1 MENHREQGELVFQ
14 GFKRLA
20 SKCKPKNDRRSRSTG
35 ETVDV
40 ERVGPAEATI
50 QLNRLQSDL
59 LPLLQQRL
67 TILSGLMKKSSLK
80 GGQADSN
87 LRSILVIQGE
97 VEHNLDQIRAALY
110 ILCPEKPN
118 DVVPNQTD
126 DQHDEHV
133 KFFKL
138 HGLNKWLTMHLFPH
152 LLLRFGESRR
162 LIEQLGLARE
172 NCNYPIDIRSTR
184 EGLYHYSDYNNY
196 TLQKAIEWINGSELD
211 NLHERWSIGLL
222 DINIH
227 LRDLSRRR
235 PPHNLQSDGAIVV
248 ADSLIPVMK
257 LSRMF
262 FSKLSRKGMNVKR
275 LPMFTKMSS
284 DQLEKLAKSA
294 SDLDT
299 NSSKFRPIYMD
310 ENFMEEF
317 PRDLFIK
324 TANQLKNIL
333 EPALLSILIY
343 YIPIIPND
351 DDDSL
356 RSGLSTVQTRDY
368 FYAWFV
374 EWFVSFNLSIQNF
387 IKTVESIQDE

>member
-40 ERVGPAEATI
+40 ERVGPAAATI

-59 LPLLQQRL
+59 LPLLQQQL

-87 LRSILVIQGE
+87 LRSILVIQVE
-97 VEHNLDQIRAALY
+97 VEHNLGQIRAALY

-162 LIEQLGLARE
+162 LIEQLELARE

-184 EGLYHYSDYNNY
+184 QGLYHYSDYNNY

-262 FSKLSRKGMNVKR
+262 FSKLSRKGMNLKR

-343 YIPIIPND
+343 YIPIIPKD

-356 RSGLSTVQTRDY
+356 RSGLNTVQTRDY

>member
-87 LRSILVIQGE
+87 LRSILVIQVE
-97 VEHNLDQIRAALY
+97 VEHNLGQIRAALY

-152 LLLRFGESRR
+152 LLLRFGES
-162 LIEQLGLARE
+162 
-172 NCNYPIDIRSTR
+172 
-184 EGLYHYSDYNNY
+184 HYNNY